1 MEEQKEPIAG
11 VMEAP
16 PPPPRKKSED
26 TIIFKGDTPTCLD
39 EKDAIERI
47 LEGLKYAASQ
57 ARELNARQPNLGWMN
72 VHESLSAMVK
82 SARLLATQQ
91 AETRG
96 SVIQKLDRM
105 ADKLSGTNG

>member
-47 LEGLKYAASQ
+47 LEGLKYAA
-57 ARELNARQPNLGWMN
+57 
-72 VHESLSAMVK
+72 
-82 SARLLATQQ
+82 
-91 AETRG
+91 
-96 SVIQKLDRM
+96 
-105 ADKLSGTNG
+105 